1 MRPVLLL
8 AALLALP
15 ASAAEPLPQAPKALV
30 LKAARLF
37 DARSGKLVSPGQLV
51 VVAGRIAAVGASA
64 PVPAGAEVLDLG
76 DATLLPGFMDAH
88 THLTGEPGDD
98 WRQDLID
105 DLQRTVPEQTLD
117 ALPYARA
124 TLMAGFTTVRNLG
137 APDFIDV
144 GLRNGIRR
152 GLIVGPRILAATAGL
167 GSTGGH
173 CDGGNSFR
181 QGLLAEEASRGV
193 ADSPEAFRAKV
204 RENLKYGADLIKVCA
219 TGGVLSRNAD
229 VGSPQLTQAELDAI
243 VDEAHARGRKVA
255 AHAHGAEGIKRAV
268 RAGVDSIEH
277 GSFLDDEALAL
288 MKKQGTYYVPT
299 ALAFQGVKERADK
312 GLLPPENVLKVQ
324 AVDVKRKEALR
335 KAITSGVRIAFG
347 TDAGVFAHGR
357 NAEEFGLLV
366 DAGMKPADALSA
378 ATRVNAELLGLQD
391 QLGTLEAGKLADV
404 VAVPGDPLQDIRRTQ
419 QLFFVMKEGVVY
431 RNDRGPASSVVAR

>member
-1 MRPVLLL
+1 MRHALLL
-8 AALLALP
+8 TSLLALP
-15 ASAAEPLPQAPKALV
+15 ASAAEPPRPPKALV
-30 LKAARLF
+30 LKASRLF
-37 DARSGKLVSPGQLV
+37 DAKTGKLVSPAQLLV
-51 VVAGRIAAVGASA
+51 VDGKISAVGPSA
-64 PVPAGAEVLDLG
+64 TGPLGTEVVDLG

-88 THLTGEPGDD
+88 THITGEPGDD
-98 WRQDLID
+98 WRQDVLD

-117 ALPYARA
+117 ALPLARA

-137 APDFIDV
+137 ASDFVDV

-152 GLIVGPRILAATAGL
+152 GLTVGPRILTATTGL

-173 CDGGNSFR
+173 CDAGNSFR
-181 QGLLAEEASRGV
+181 KGVLAEESSRGV
-193 ADSPEAFRAKV
+193 ANSPEAFRAKV

-219 TGGVLSRNAD
+219 TGGVLSRNED

-255 AHAHGAEGIKRAV
+255 AHAHGAEGVKRAV

-299 ALAFQGVKERADK
+299 ALALKGVMERADK
-312 GLLPPENVLKVQ
+312 GLLPPENV
-324 AVDVKRKEALR
+324 RKAQTASTKHRESIR
-335 KAITSGVRIAFG
+335 KAIATGVKVAFG
-347 TDAGVFAHGR
+347 TDAGVFSHGR

-366 DAGMKPADALSA
+366 DAGMKPADALRA
-378 ATRVNAELLGLQD
+378 ATAVNAELLGVQES
-391 QLGTLEAGKLADV
+391 LGTLEPGKLADV
-404 VAVPGDPLQDIRRTQ
+404 VAVPGDPLQDIRHTQ
-419 QLFFVMKEGVVY
+419 QVFFVMKEGVVY
-431 RNDRGPASSVVAR
+431 RNDRAPVASPAAR